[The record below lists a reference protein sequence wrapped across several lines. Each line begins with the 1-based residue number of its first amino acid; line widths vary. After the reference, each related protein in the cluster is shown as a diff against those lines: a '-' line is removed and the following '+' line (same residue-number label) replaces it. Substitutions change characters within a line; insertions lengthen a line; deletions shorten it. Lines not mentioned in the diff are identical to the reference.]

1 MGSPDRASEFHR
13 STPEVRIVDSFLF
26 AVNVTMPVFLTILLG
41 WGLMRAGLFNRPFT
55 DVADKYVFKV
65 ALPLLLFKDIATTNL
80 RQDFQLGFVLFCM
93 AGTTVMFWGVYL
105 LARLFLKDRTLVGA
119 FSQAAAR
126 GSAAILGIAFVE
138 NIYGNAGLT
147 PLMIVAAVPLFNIYS
162 VLILTFSAQD
172 GSDSRGQLKKACLN
186 VAKNP
191 IILGILAGLP
201 FSLLG
206 IELPPI
212 LMKTAASVGSTA
224 TPIALLVV
232 GAGFQTGTAL
242 SRLKPALWATA
253 IKLVILPLLFLPAA
267 VWAGFAGSELIA
279 ILIMVGSPTTVTC
292 YIMAKNMGNDAALS
306 SSVVVLATLCSSVTL
321 TFWIFLLRALALI

>member
-1 MGSPDRASEFHR
+1 
-13 STPEVRIVDSFLF
+13 
-26 AVNVTMPVFLTILLG
+26 MPVFLTILLG
-41 WGLMRAGLFNRPFT
+41 WGLMKAGLFNKPFT
-55 DVADKYVFKV
+55 DTADKYVFKV

-80 RQDFQLGFVLFCM
+80 RQDFQLRFVLFCM
-93 AGTTVMFWGVYL
+93 VGTTVMFWGVYL
-105 LARLFLKDRTLVGA
+105 LAKRFLKDKTLVGA

-162 VLILTFSAQD
+162 VLILTLSAGD
-172 GSDSRGQLKKACLN
+172 HASGRGQLKKACVN

-206 IELPPI
+206 IELPAI
-212 LMKTAASVGSTA
+212 LMKTITSVGGTA

-232 GAGFQTGTAL
+232 GAGFQTGAAL
-242 SRLKPALWATA
+242 SKLKPALWAA
-253 IKLVILPLLFLPAA
+253 AVKLVILPLLFLPAA
-267 VWAGFAGSELIA
+267 VWMGFAGSELIA

-292 YIMAKNMGNDAALS
+292 YIMAKNMGNDAVLS

-321 TFWIFLLRALALI
+321 TFWIFLLRYLALI